1 MKRPRKECLACI
13 LSLAALA
20 LLLAFFTVLLTP
32 KQHDHGAGWGQFRQE
47 AEQSIDVLVVGSS
60 MAYCDVVPAVF
71 WEETGL
77 TAYVMGGQELPFP
90 MEEVYLREALR
101 TQRPRAVLFE
111 VTSAFW
117 EPRTGHEKLNIGQM
131 PWGWNRWKA
140 TFTQAG
146 PEERLGL
153 LFPLYFYHD
162 RWDSL
167 TGDDWSVALR
177 GYEADPLAGYTY
189 LGEYRVYEAVTRRDK
204 AIDPAEVEANWQRA
218 RALADLCAGEGILP
232 VFYLS
237 PAVERTDP
245 AVTGPFLDR
254 LRTLPNA
261 YVLDCGEAASG
272 LSLSLTRDFYDAL
285 HLNAGGAET
294 FTRWLAGWCRDTL
307 PLSASEEG
315 DVPLWEDR
323 AAHFHRLR
331 QTPLTLAED
340 YFTEPLR
347 WADEA
352 GITDGGGAEALFP
365 ASPCSLGQALLFLWR
380 SAGSPP
386 VSGDPASPALA
397 WAEEQGLLTGP
408 GDPDAALDRGDLV
421 GMLWR
426 MAGSPAAA
434 IENPYA
440 DLDPA
445 SPEYAAALWAYDRGL
460 VRGSGEE
467 ALAFQGADP
476 CTRGQVVTFL
486 WRYYH
491 DDGEGA
497 G

>member
-177 GYEADPLAGYTY
+177 GYEAVFREFKLFALHVVVPADDIRLCKSVCPVEVPDVLVHHVVVHPAADRVASVDYVLYPGVLKDGAYHRYGGHTVLSYMRIGEEHECLRKDHFRHY
-189 LGEYRVYEAVTRRDK
+189 L
-204 AIDPAEVEANWQRA
+204 IDPAVLLFDRFRKIRRECFSCILRRKPVVYRA
-218 RALADLCAGEGILP
+218 VPPFRFSVSLGFFSQFPSQTASTAWGSSS
-232 VFYLS
+232 LS
-237 PAVERTDP
+237 AV
-245 AVTGPFLDR
+245 
-254 LRTLPNA
+254 
-261 YVLDCGEAASG
+261 CAASPLPLRQMTSMSG
-272 LSLSLTRDFYDAL
+272 PNSLST
-285 HLNAGGAET
+285 
-294 FTRWLAGWCRDTL
+294 CRHA
-307 PLSASEEG
+307 P
-315 DVPLWEDR
+315 
-323 AAHFHRLR
+323 
-331 QTPLTLAED
+331 Q
-340 YFTEPLR
+340 
-347 WADEA
+347 
-352 GITDGGGAEALFP
+352 
-365 ASPCSLGQALLFLWR
+365 GQ
-380 SAGSPP
+380 
-386 VSGDPASPALA
+386 
-397 WAEEQGLLTGP
+397 Q
-408 GDPDAALDRGDLV
+408 
-421 GMLWR
+421 
-426 MAGSPAAA
+426 
-434 IENPYA
+434 
-440 DLDPA
+440 
-445 SPEYAAALWAYDRGL
+445 
-460 VRGSGEE
+460 
-467 ALAFQGADP
+467 
-476 CTRGQVVTFL
+476 
-486 WRYYH
+486 
-491 DDGEGA
+491 
-497 G
+497 

>member
-1 MKRPRKECLACI
+1 MTRRRKEGLA
-13 LSLAALA
+13 LAVSLAALA

-32 KQHDHGAGWGQFRQE
+32 KQHDHGAVWGQFRQE

-261 YVLDCGEAASG
+261 YVLDCGENPPG

-294 FTRWLAGWCRDTL
+294 FTRWLAAWCRDAL
-307 PLSASEEG
+307 PLSPPKSG
-315 DVPLWEDR
+315 
-323 AAHFHRLR
+323 
-331 QTPLTLAED
+331 T
-340 YFTEPLR
+340 
-347 WADEA
+347 
-352 GITDGGGAEALFP
+352 
-365 ASPCSLGQALLFLWR
+365 SP
-380 SAGSPP
+380 
-386 VSGDPASPALA
+386 SGR
-397 WAEEQGLLTGP
+397 TGP
-408 GDPDAALDRGDLV
+408 PT
-421 GMLWR
+421 
-426 MAGSPAAA
+426 ST
-434 IENPYA
+434 
-440 DLDPA
+440 
-445 SPEYAAALWAYDRGL
+445 
-460 VRGSGEE
+460 GSGR
-467 ALAFQGADP
+467 P
-476 CTRGQVVTFL
+476 P
-486 WRYYH
+486 
-491 DDGEGA
+491 
-497 G
+497 